1 MRCPTLRKGYDNKL
15 GHMIEVAAQSALQ
28 ALKALGYQ
36 GLSLDLAVRG
46 VCVDCATAASAAP
59 MASEATP

>member
-1 MRCPTLRKGYDNKL
+1 LQANALDL
-15 GHMIEVAAQSALQ
+15 ELAAQNALQ

-46 VCVDCATAASAAP
+46 VCADCATAAQTLPIPTILPAVEAAP
-59 MASEATP
+59 